1 MDTTMLFNSLKFLL
15 RLKGGNNESES
26 QNFRTKNGILVECVN
41 EENPVH
47 GSLILL
53 DAK

>member
-1 MDTTMLFNSLKFLL
+1 MLFNSLKISL
-15 RLKGGNNESES
+15 RENEGNNESES
-26 QNFRTKNGILVECVN
+26 QNFKTKNGILLECVN